1 MSLALPR
8 VDVGLGTAYE
18 RVAIY
23 QLFERWA
30 KNRNIETALEGPI
43 DGMAGIPGLH
53 LLGLA
58 RKGTRVTVAL
68 PESEALDIVRA
79 IYRLHGVED
88 RLTTVEITSDGS
100 SLPGNY
106 DLVLTYN
113 ALPLVGDWR
122 SYLQQLA
129 ARAKSYFL
137 VSVTNP
143 FSYGV
148 GIRKVQRLVE
158 SFRKPELFDH
168 ESVRPA
174 VLGLF
179 LNQLGSIVEHEHL
192 DCPWWPDLFVP
203 TGQTLAQATLMRLP
217 IIGERMGARISSK
230 RQEGNGA
237 AQPYLYGRDCF
248 PLFSDGPGYEELA
261 TALKRHPVFDRK
273 GPLLGRL
280 FGHHHAYL
288 IQAR

>member
-1 MSLALPR
+1 MTLALPR

-23 QLFERWA
+23 HLFERWA
-30 KNRNIETALEGPI
+30 ENRNIETALEGPT

-68 PESEALDIVRA
+68 PDTEALDTVRA

-88 RLTTVEITSDGS
+88 RLTTLEVLGDEST
-100 SLPGNY
+100 LPGNY

-113 ALPLVGDWR
+113 ALPLVENWR
-122 SYLQQLA
+122 SYLERLA
-129 ARAKSYFL
+129 ERASRFFL

-143 FSYGV
+143 YSYGV
-148 GIRKVQRLVE
+148 GIRKLQRLVE
-158 SFRKPELFDH
+158 SAREPELFDH
-168 ESVRPA
+168 DSIRPS
-174 VLGLF
+174 VLGPF
-179 LNQLGSIVEHEHL
+179 LDRFGCIVEHEHL

-203 TGQTLAQATLMRLP
+203 TGQTLIGATLTRLP
-217 IIGERMGARISSK
+217 IVGEWIAARIPSESPQ
-230 RQEGNGA
+230 RNGA
-237 AQPYLYGRDCF
+237 PEPYLYGRDRF
-248 PLFSDGPGYEELA
+248 PLFEDGPGYEELA
-261 TALKRHPVFDRK
+261 AALKRHPVFDGK
-273 GPLLGRL
+273 GALLGRL

-288 IQAR
+288 IQNH